1 MILFQSMTD
10 AMPMPRVAS
19 VRNAL
24 QDASLA
30 AAPDVV
36 WLAQA
41 YRLLRAAAGMFDFVC
56 DHCATFLINAVDT
69 KDCNVQVDLLISP
82 SAGT

>member
-1 MILFQSMTD
+1 MILLQSSAD
-10 AMPMPRVAS
+10 AMPMPLVAS

-24 QDASLA
+24 QDAGSA

-36 WLAQA
+36 LPAQA
-41 YRLLRAAAGMFDFVC
+41 YRMLRAGAGMFDFVR

-69 KDCNVQVDLLISP
+69 KDCNVQVKLLTP
-82 SAGT
+82 HYVGT